1 MIHSWRRPRE
11 QRFRPGSRLSN
22 WKNEANARYRHGGQV
37 SLTLS
42 NQMTKL
48 ENEIRMLAMA
58 CGEEAQNLNTYRLTP
73 GLLWIAATH
82 LDEPSDYLSRIY
94 WRVSEPHECRAR
106 VCAKGF
112 PGNESGGLCRLVLLT
127 VYTLGLYECE
137 NMLAAYCDA
146 VRCMHYTL
154 VTAPA
159 FHAMQ

>member
-1 MIHSWRRPRE
+1 MHREKACIDLRARTRRSSNDPFLERPRE

-42 NQMTKL
+42 NRMAKL

-82 LDEPSDYLSRIY
+82 LDEPSDYLS
-94 WRVSEPHECRAR
+94 
-106 VCAKGF
+106 
-112 PGNESGGLCRLVLLT
+112 
-127 VYTLGLYECE
+127 
-137 NMLAAYCDA
+137 
-146 VRCMHYTL
+146 
-154 VTAPA
+154 
-159 FHAMQ
+159 